1 MIVDQLQGLQEY
13 SDRIPHIKAALET
26 FNSLAQKA
34 IGRYD
39 FEGGYF
45 FIQDGEL
52 GAVDASHYEAHQK
65 WLDIHVPLVGH
76 EYLIVAPTCQLNEVT
91 AYDAEK
97 DIAFLDGPIQT
108 IVKLYPGQACVV
120 FPEDAH
126 KPARHLGQVSAY
138 KKLVIKLPVA

>member
-26 FNSLAQKA
+26 FNSLAQKT

-52 GAVDASHYEAHQK
+52 GAVDESHYEAHQK
-65 WLDIHVPLVGH
+65 WLDIHVPLEGH
-76 EYLIVAPTCQLNEVT
+76 
-91 AYDAEK
+91 
-97 DIAFLDGPIQT
+97 
-108 IVKLYPGQACVV
+108 
-120 FPEDAH
+120 
-126 KPARHLGQVSAY
+126 
-138 KKLVIKLPVA
+138 

>member
-26 FNSLAQKA
+26 FNGLAQKA

-39 FEGGYF
+39 FEGGY
-45 FIQDGEL
+45 
-52 GAVDASHYEAHQK
+52 
-65 WLDIHVPLVGH
+65 
-76 EYLIVAPTCQLNEVT
+76 
-91 AYDAEK
+91 
-97 DIAFLDGPIQT
+97 FLDGPIQT

-126 KPARHLGQVSAY
+126 KPARHLGQASTY

>member
-52 GAVDASHYEAHQK
+52 GAVDESHYEAHQK
-65 WLDIHVPLVGH
+65 WLDIHVNISLWPLH
-76 EYLIVAPTCQLNEVT
+76 
-91 AYDAEK
+91 
-97 DIAFLDGPIQT
+97 
-108 IVKLYPGQACVV
+108 
-120 FPEDAH
+120 
-126 KPARHLGQVSAY
+126 VS
-138 KKLVIKLPVA
+138 

>member
-1 MIVDQLQGLQEY
+1 
-13 SDRIPHIKAALET
+13 
-26 FNSLAQKA
+26 
-34 IGRYD
+34 
-39 FEGGYF
+39 
-45 FIQDGEL
+45 
-52 GAVDASHYEAHQK
+52 
-65 WLDIHVPLVGH
+65 
-76 EYLIVAPTCQLNEVT
+76 EYLIVAPTCQLNEDT

-126 KPARHLGQVSAY
+126 KPARHLGQASTY